1 MTETATTETSDSNER
16 QERIDAFER
25 AFGSADGDT
34 EGGVMDSARIVA
46 LVFDR
51 DEWGV
56 IPAGLAEDT
65 KHPAVEIE
73 AFDEE
78 ALTLTSETGSRVLLS
93 MEYLQGVQKMTG
105 YDLWNEPE
113 HILMNDADE
122 FPVFIHDSDSEAE
135 IMLAPRLAP
144 EGW

>member
-1 MTETATTETSDSNER
+1 MSETATTETSDSNVR

-25 AFGSADGDT
+25 AFGDAEGDT
-34 EGGVMDSARIVA
+34 EGGVMDAANVVA

-65 KHPAVEIE
+65 KHPAVEVE
-73 AFDEE
+73 AFDDES
-78 ALTLTSETGSRVLLS
+78 LTLTSETGSRVLLT

-113 HILMNDADE
+113 HILMNEHDE
-122 FPVFIHDSDSEAE
+122 YPVFIPDSDSDGE
-135 IMLAPRLAP
+135 IMLAPRIAP
-144 EGW
+144 SGW